1 LKGQDCS
8 ELFVSEVVFGES
20 SLTLNDPNN
29 NFVPIT
35 NYALEIYNP
44 TEDSIDLSSYKIE
57 LFTFDTVETEITL
70 EGVILPETA
79 MVLSTPSADSLIRS
93 KADLLSSNLTFG
105 NHVMVQIVKEGTGVI
120 DVVGR
125 LGLEEEIGIF
135 TLDTLINNPSILQ
148 AVEFDLRFL
157 RGLNVRRAASVLEGK
172 TTFIT
177 SELLHDW
184 TIYPNAFVE
193 DLGDHRCACK
203 SGTGVVNWQGIDFFA
218 PEVVTAENDEEPIM
232 GTVSVVGLDPGEEV
246 ELWIIDVF
254 HEYDEPEAG
263 DATTFVDF
271 EFDPFL
277 GAELTSS
284 NPSEIVEIS
293 KQVINDEECEGNE
306 GKGFVISILD
316 GPFDVLVGNAF
327 LFDILITDEED
338 CINST
343 YDAEYLN
350 ALISVTPTIVTNR
363 ASLVVEENSLSIQG
377 IRVFTANGQLLK
389 QIPVDGRSGG
399 TIDLDLSYLPVRGYY
414 LIAIQTNKGLITKRI
429 IKQ

>member
-1 LKGQDCS
+1 MKGQDCS
-8 ELFVSEVVFGES
+8 ELFVSEVLFGES

-29 NFVPIT
+29 NFAPIT

-57 LFTFDTVETEITL
+57 LFTFDTVETEIAL

-120 DVVGR
+120 DVIGR

-157 RGLNVRRAASVLEGK
+157 KGLNVRRAASVLEGK
-172 TTFIT
+172 TTFVT

-203 SGTGVVNWQGIDFFA
+203 SGTGVVNWQGVDFFA
-218 PEVVTAENDEEPIM
+218 PEVVTAENDEEQIL

-246 ELWIIDVF
+246 ELWFIDTF

-263 DATTFVDF
+263 DATTNVDF
-271 EFDPFL
+271 VFDFFL
-277 GAELTSS
+277 EATLTSS
-284 NPSEIVEIS
+284 NPSKSITIS
-293 KQVINDEECEGNE
+293 PKVINDEECEGNE
-306 GKGFVISILD
+306 GKGFVISIID

-343 YDAEYLN
+343 FDAEYLSS
-350 ALISVTPTIVTNR
+350 LISVAPTIVTNR
-363 ASLVVEENSLSIQG
+363 TSLVVEENSLSIQG
-377 IRVFTANGQLLK
+377 IRVFSANGQLLK
-389 QIPVDGRSGG
+389 QIPVDGISGG
-399 TIDLDLSYLPVRGYY
+399 TIDLDLSYLPARGYY

-429 IKQ
+429 IKK

>member
-1 LKGQDCS
+1 MKGQDCS
-8 ELFVSEVVFGES
+8 ELFVSEVLFGES
-20 SLTLNDPNN
+20 SLTLSGPNDNLA
-29 NFVPIT
+29 PIT

-44 TEDSIDLSSYKIE
+44 TQDSIYLSSYKIE
-57 LFTFDTVETEITL
+57 LFTLDSVETEIDL
-70 EGVILPETA
+70 SGIILPETA

-105 NHVMVQIVKEGTGVI
+105 NHVMVQIVKEGAGVI
-120 DVVGR
+120 DVVGK
-125 LGLEEEIGIF
+125 LGLEEEIGTF

-148 AVEFDLRFL
+148 AAEFDLRFL
-157 RGLNVRRAASVLEGK
+157 KGLNVRRAASVLEGK
-172 TTFIT
+172 TSFIT

-203 SGTGVVNWQGIDFFA
+203 SGTGVVNWQGIDFFG
-218 PEVVTAENDEEPIM
+218 PEVVTAEND
-232 GTVSVVGLDPGEEV
+232 V
-246 ELWIIDVF
+246 
-254 HEYDEPEAG
+254 
-263 DATTFVDF
+263 
-271 EFDPFL
+271 
-277 GAELTSS
+277 
-284 NPSEIVEIS
+284 
-293 KQVINDEECEGNE
+293 
-306 GKGFVISILD
+306 
-316 GPFDVLVGNAF
+316 
-327 LFDILITDEED
+327 ED

-377 IRVFTANGQLLK
+377 IRVFSANGQLLK
-389 QIPVDGRSGG
+389 QIPVDGISGG
-399 TIDLDLSYLPVRGYY
+399 TIDLDLSYLPARGYY

>member
-1 LKGQDCS
+1 MKGQDCS

-29 NFVPIT
+29 NFAPIT

-57 LFTFDTVETEITL
+57 LFTFDIVETEIAL

-93 KADLLSSNLTFG
+93 KADLFSSNLTFG

-120 DVVGR
+120 DVIGR

-157 RGLNVRRAASVLEGK
+157 KGLNVRRAASVLEGK

-246 ELWIIDVF
+246 ELWFIDTFHDFDSPPAANATINEDYTFDVF
-254 HEYDEPEAG
+254 L
-263 DATTFVDF
+263 DAT
-271 EFDPFL
+271 
-277 GAELTSS
+277 LTES
-284 NPSEIVEIS
+284 NPSQTVTLA
-293 KQVINDEECEGNE
+293 VIIDDEECEGDE
-306 GKGFVISILD
+306 GKGFSLSIVS
-316 GPFDVLVGNAF
+316 GPFDVNLGNAW
-327 LFDILITDEED
+327 LFDILITDEDD

-343 YDAEYLN
+343 FDAEYLSS
-350 ALISVTPTIVTNR
+350 LISVAPTIVTSQT
-363 ASLVVEENSLSIQG
+363 SLVVEENSLSIRHIQ
-377 IRVFTANGQLLK
+377 VFNANGQLLK
-389 QIPVDGRSGG
+389 QIPVEGLSGG
-399 TIDLDLSYLPVRGYY
+399 TINLDLSYLTARGYY

>member
-1 LKGQDCS
+1 
-8 ELFVSEVVFGES
+8 
-20 SLTLNDPNN
+20 
-29 NFVPIT
+29 
-35 NYALEIYNP
+35 
-44 TEDSIDLSSYKIE
+44 
-57 LFTFDTVETEITL
+57 
-70 EGVILPETA
+70 
-79 MVLSTPSADSLIRS
+79 
-93 KADLLSSNLTFG
+93 
-105 NHVMVQIVKEGTGVI
+105 MVQIVKEGTGVI
-120 DVVGR
+120 DVIGR

-157 RGLNVRRAASVLEGK
+157 KGLNVRRAASVLEGK

-246 ELWIIDVF
+246 ELWILDVF
-254 HEYDEPEAG
+254 HEFDEPEAG

-399 TIDLDLSYLPVRGYY
+399 TIDLDLSYLPARGYY